1 MFKFLNKVALALVAS
16 AMLVGSAF
24 AEYPEKPVQF
34 IVPWPPGDLEDV
46 LTRLIAE
53 EFQEEYDVPAAVVNK
68 PGGGAGPV
76 PGAFEVANAP
86 ADGYTV
92 GSFVIGV
99 PTIFPLVGIEGLEYG
114 TFEPVGIF
122 ITYPFVLAARSDA
135 PYSNLEEL
143 AAYAKHNKVALGHF
157 GYGLVPTRITFV
169 AAMELGFEF
178 SSQAAF
184 DNIDCN
190 TLASGDADVVNTT
203 IQLVM
208 PCLDKIKLLASITEE
223 RISIAP
229 NTPTLTE
236 SVPGLPTTLWN
247 GLFVK
252 KGTPQIVRDKIER
265 VATRALLSTKAQ
277 KIARDSG
284 ALIYW
289 KGAEESD
296 KQIYADFKAMET
308 IFKRMGDL

>member
-1 MFKFLNKVALALVAS
+1 
-16 AMLVGSAF
+16 
-24 AEYPEKPVQF
+24 
-34 IVPWPPGDLEDV
+34 
-46 LTRLIAE
+46 
-53 EFQEEYDVPAAVVNK
+53 
-68 PGGGAGPV
+68 
-76 PGAFEVANAP
+76 
-86 ADGYTV
+86 
-92 GSFVIGV
+92 
-99 PTIFPLVGIEGLEYG
+99 
-114 TFEPVGIF
+114 
-122 ITYPFVLAARSDA
+122 
-135 PYSNLEEL
+135 
-143 AAYAKHNKVALGHF
+143 
-157 GYGLVPTRITFV
+157 
-169 AAMELGFEF
+169 MELGFEF
-178 SSQAAF
+178 GSQAAF

-229 NTPTLTE
+229 DTPNADRIG
-236 SVPGLPTTLWN
+236 PGLPTTLWN

-265 VATRALLSTKAQ
+265 VATRALLGAKAQ

-289 KGAEESD
+289 KGAEESE
-296 KQIYADFKAMET
+296 KQIYADFKAMEA